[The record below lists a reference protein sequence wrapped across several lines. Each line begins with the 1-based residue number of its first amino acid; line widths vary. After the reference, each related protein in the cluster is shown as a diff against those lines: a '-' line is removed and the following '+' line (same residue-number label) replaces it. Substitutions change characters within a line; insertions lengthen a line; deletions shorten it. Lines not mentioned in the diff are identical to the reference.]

1 MANQYKQKPVW
12 KELKLYTATADE
24 LEDLC
29 YKYELLLDPRK
40 FAIFFFG
47 TTTTLNAQEYN
58 FLKAILTKRGKRISA
73 NKLMTEIKS
82 NCKPE
87 LKQTLSYRIKSK
99 IKTKLKKV
107 TVNHI
112 PLEGNEWILLDRKA
126 NHPANIVYNFNGEA
140 LHHQYF
146 DFERY
151 FNILISVKDGY
162 YYTEFMPA

>member
-1 MANQYKQKPVW
+1 MANQYKQNPVW
-12 KELKLYTATADE
+12 KELKLYTATEDE

-40 FAIFFFG
+40 FVIFFFG
-47 TTTTLNAQEYN
+47 TITTLNAQEYN

-82 NCKPE
+82 KCKPE
-87 LKQTLSYRIKSK
+87 LKQNLSYRIKSK
-99 IKTKLKKV
+99 IKAKLKKV
-107 TVNHI
+107 KLSHV
-112 PLEGNEWILLDRKA
+112 PLEGNEWILLDRNA
-126 NHPANIVYNFNGEA
+126 NHPANSVYNFNGEVI
-140 LHHQYF
+140 HHQDF

-151 FNILISVKDGY
+151 FDMLISVKDSY